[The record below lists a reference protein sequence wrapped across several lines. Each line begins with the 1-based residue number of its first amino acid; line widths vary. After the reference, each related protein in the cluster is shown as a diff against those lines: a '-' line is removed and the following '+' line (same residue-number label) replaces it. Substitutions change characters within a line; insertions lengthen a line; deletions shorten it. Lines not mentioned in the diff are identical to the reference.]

1 MIGIGFG
8 LAHCISASRVL
19 VRFPGIASGIN
30 VESGESVTTGGTTI
44 THDTAFADTEYA
56 IIGRCYDGS
65 GNNVEFVFDAKLAA
79 SYDITSAINASWDG
93 ICIGDANTLSA
104 YVNVASVVTAG
115 TAISG
120 LKFASSDYAILI
132 MCYNASGEPV
142 DYTITSKSQTG
153 FTITPVEDASAAI
166 ICISEGYT
174 LNCRVAKAVAVTT
187 SGKAITFTTL
197 GTTDYAIA
205 IRCYDGDGNNIDYT
219 VTSKAATGFTVTPA
233 SNGYVDYIAHK
244 DS

>member
-120 LKFASSDYAILI
+120 LKFASSDYAILV
-132 MCYNASGEPV
+132 MCHNTSGEPV
-142 DYTITSKSQTG
+142 DYTITDKGQTG
-153 FTITPVEDASAAI
+153 FIITPAEDATAEI
-166 ICISEGYT
+166 ICIATGYT
-174 LNCRVAKAVAVTT
+174 LNCRSANDIAVVVAGT
-187 SGKAITFTTL
+187 SIVFSTL

-219 VTSKAATGFTVTPA
+219 VTNKAATGFKVTPA
-233 SNGYVDYIAHK
+233 SNGYIDYIAHK